1 MLKVTLVKSLIG
13 AEPRNMKT
21 AHALGLRKISQSNT
35 FEDTPAIRGMIHH
48 VKHLLKVEEVEGTP
62 TRRRVIRGAK
72 AEAPAAAPK
81 KEKALPP
88 KKEAAPKKEKAV
100 AAPKAEKAPAKAAP
114 KAEKP
119 KKEAAVKEA
128 APKKPAAKKKKEDSS
143 E

>member
-1 MLKVTLVKSLIG
+1 MLKVTLVKSIIA
-13 AEPRNMKT
+13 AEPRNKRT
-21 AHALGLRKISQSNT
+21 VHALGLRKISQSNT

-62 TRRRVIRGAK
+62 TRRRVIRGEK

-81 KEKALPP
+81 KEKAP
-88 KKEAAPKKEKAV
+88 APKKE
-100 AAPKAEKAPAKAAP
+100 AAPKAEKAPAKAAA
-114 KAEKP
+114 KAAAKADKP
-119 KKEAAVKEA
+119 KKEATAKEA